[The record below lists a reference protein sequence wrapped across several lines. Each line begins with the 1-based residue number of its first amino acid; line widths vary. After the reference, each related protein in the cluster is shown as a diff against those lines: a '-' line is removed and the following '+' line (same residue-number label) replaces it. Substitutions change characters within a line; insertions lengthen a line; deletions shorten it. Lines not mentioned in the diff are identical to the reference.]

1 MDTVHLMTKQSQMT
15 LQELLALPVAVD
27 LVTASRA
34 LGIARTT
41 GYELAQRNQYPVR
54 LIRAG
59 QRYTVPTIELLRV
72 LGVDHEYVKAALG

>member
-1 MDTVHLMTKQSQMT
+1 MTKQSQMT

>member
-1 MDTVHLMTKQSQMT
+1 MTAQSQMDLT
-15 LQELLALPVAVD
+15 ELLGLPVAVD

-41 GYELAQRNQYPVR
+41 GYELAQRDQYPVR

-59 QRYTVPTIELLRV
+59 QRYTVPTIEILRV
-72 LGVDHEYVKAALG
+72 LGVDREYINGAVERGAA

>member
-1 MDTVHLMTKQSQMT
+1 MTAQSQMN
-15 LQELLALPVAVD
+15 LAELLALPVAVD

-41 GYELAQRNQYPVR
+41 GYELAQRDQYPVR

-59 QRYTVPTIELLRV
+59 QRYTVPTIEILRV
-72 LGVDHEYVKAALG
+72 LGVDREYINGAVERGAA

>member
-1 MDTVHLMTKQSQMT
+1 MTTQSQMN
-15 LQELLALPVAVD
+15 LAELLALPVAVD

-41 GYELAQRNQYPVR
+41 GYELAQRDQYPVR

-59 QRYTVPTIELLRV
+59 QRYTVPTIEILRV
-72 LGVDHEYVKAALG
+72 LGVDREYINGAVERGAA